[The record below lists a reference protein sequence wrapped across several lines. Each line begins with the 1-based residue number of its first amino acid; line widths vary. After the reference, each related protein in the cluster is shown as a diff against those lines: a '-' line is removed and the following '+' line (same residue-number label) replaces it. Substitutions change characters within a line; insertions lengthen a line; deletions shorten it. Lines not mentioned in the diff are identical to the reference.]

1 MLLWREVKWCCADPR
16 TYETYEFL
24 MINCTSCLCY
34 NEKFLLI
41 LLHRSSRRNLSS
53 TPQGDATFPL
63 RTKSQPVAISTPT
76 PTGTGSPI
84 SSPSQMKKQ
93 LAYARTKP
101 SPPTVLAKP
110 AKSSTST
117 KQREGREGTRSHA
130 SSVTKLRKHR
140 SNQRSKEAPANLT
153 PKIWRSA
160 PRMVSTCTHT
170 FCC

>member
-1 MLLWREVKWCCADPR
+1 MH
-16 TYETYEFL
+16 TY
-24 MINCTSCLCY
+24 
-34 NEKFLLI
+34 
-41 LLHRSSRRNLSS
+41 RSSRRNLSS

-63 RTKSQPVAISTPT
+63 RTKSQPVAVSTPT

-110 AKSSTST
+110 AKSSTTTT
-117 KQREGREGTRSHA
+117 KQREGKEGTRSHA
-130 SSVTKLRKHR
+130 SSVTKPRKHR

-160 PRMVSTCTHT
+160 PRMVSTLT

>member
-1 MLLWREVKWCCADPR
+1 MC
-16 TYETYEFL
+16 EFL
-24 MINCTSCLCY
+24 MIKCCTSCLCY
-34 NEKFLLI
+34 NEKFLLFP
-41 LLHRSSRRNLSS
+41 LHRSSRRNLSS

-63 RTKSQPVAISTPT
+63 RTKSQPVAVSTPT

-110 AKSSTST
+110 AKSSTTTT
-117 KQREGREGTRSHA
+117 KQREGKEGTRSHT
-130 SSVTKLRKHR
+130 SSVTKPRKHR
-140 SNQRSKEAPANLT
+140 SNQRSKEAPGNLA

-160 PRMVSTCTHT
+160 PRMVSTCTRT
-170 FCC
+170 FCCCLSLE